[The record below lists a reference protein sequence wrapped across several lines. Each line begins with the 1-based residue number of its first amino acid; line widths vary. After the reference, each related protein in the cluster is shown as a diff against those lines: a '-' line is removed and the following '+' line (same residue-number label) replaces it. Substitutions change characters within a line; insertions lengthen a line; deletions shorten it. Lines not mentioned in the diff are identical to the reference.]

1 MPARALVVGASVAG
15 VAAAVGLRDA
25 GFGGEIVLLGDERHP
40 PYDRPPLSKQLLR
53 GATELEAIGLPAAA
67 RLEELGIEH
76 RHSTTAT
83 GLDLAARELEL
94 EGGER
99 LGFDGLLLA
108 TGSAPRR
115 LPGQPQV
122 EGIYTLRTADDALGL
137 RAALT
142 GCDRVAIVG
151 AGFIGLEVASEA
163 RGLGVEATVVDL
175 APHPLARVFGP
186 EVGERVR
193 RLHEEHGVEVRCGA
207 AIDGIAV
214 AGGRVAGIE
223 LPGETIAA
231 DVVVIGIGAAPA
243 TGWLAGSGLEI
254 GDGVVCDAGL
264 QAAPG
269 VYAAGD
275 VARWEHPV
283 FGSIRVE
290 HWTTAGEHARVAAA
304 NLAAELN
311 GEGERRVADSIPY
324 FWSDQHGVK
333 IQLAGWI
340 GAHDEVLELEGG
352 GKVATL
358 FGNEGMLVGALA
370 YDWPAF
376 VAKQRRAIGA
386 GTSWSDGVEAAEKL
400 TAKVS
405 TTNLGS

>member
-25 GFGGEIVLLGDERHP
+25 GFEGEIVLIGDEPHA

-53 GATELEAIGLPAAA
+53 GATEHERIGLPAAA

-76 RHSTTAT
+76 RHSTAAV
-83 GLDLAARELEL
+83 GLDLGARELEL
-94 EGGER
+94 AGGER
-99 LGFDGLLLA
+99 LCFDGLVIA
-108 TGSAPRR
+108 TGSTPRR
-115 LPGQPQV
+115 LPGQPDA
-122 EGIYTLRTADDALGL
+122 EGIHLLRTVDDALAL
-137 RAALT
+137 REALRQAR
-142 GCDRVAIVG
+142 RVGVVG

-193 RLHEEHGVEVRCGA
+193 RLHEENGVELRLGA
-207 AIDGIAV
+207 PIEGIAIE
-214 AGGRVAGIE
+214 GGRVRGLE
-223 LPGETIAA
+223 LPDGLVET
-231 DVVVIGIGAAPA
+231 DVVVVGIGAEPA
-243 TGWLAGSGLEI
+243 TGWLAGCGLECA
-254 GDGVVCDAGL
+254 DGVVCDAAL
-264 QAAPG
+264 RAAPG

-275 VARWEHPV
+275 VARWQHPI

-304 NLAAELN
+304 NLAAELR
-311 GEGERRVADSIPY
+311 GSGERRVADAVPY

-333 IQLAGWI
+333 IQLAGWV
-340 GAHDEVLELEGG
+340 GEHDQLLELEGG
-352 GKVATL
+352 GKLAVL
-358 FGNEGMLVGALA
+358 FGNRGRLVGALA

-376 VAKQRRAIGA
+376 IAKQRRAIAA
-386 GTSWSDGVEAAEKL
+386 GTTWSEGVDMAKKL
-400 TAKVS
+400 TAKVGI
-405 TTNLGS
+405 TNLKP